1 MKTQYRDPAYEDPI
15 QRPRYTGIPTFL
27 RSPYQQDLEK
37 VEKVS
42 GDASSRQYFRI
53 RTKNKNY
60 ILCLDKSYEG
70 PSNNNHF
77 RKIMANFFVSLA
89 LFTLKE
95 VISKLM

>member
-1 MKTQYRDPAYEDPI
+1 MQNNSFDVDAIIKN
-15 QRPRYTGIPTFL
+15 L
-27 RSPYQQDLEK
+27 KRSSFSGKIKEQDLEK

-60 ILCLDKSYEG
+60 ILCLDRSHEG

-77 RKIMANFFVSLA
+77 RKNNLRERRAIIIYTKQFIYIYIY
-89 LFTLKE
+89 
-95 VISKLM
+95 IS